1 MLNKILVN
9 FKCCGSASVDRD
21 DADVPVA
28 LVGRGLIPTQDSPR
42 PPSGR
47 RESATGGAVE
57 AADAAI
63 AAQVALAV
71 EGEAWWQNSTAS
83 DMLLPVDHAAETA
96 ADLVASLGKRGT
108 LEPFMENERLM
119 AALSE

>member
-1 MLNKILVN
+1 
-9 FKCCGSASVDRD
+9 
-21 DADVPVA
+21 A
-28 LVGRGLIPTQDSPR
+28 LRARSYGCPFWPR
-42 PPSGR
+42 LLSLPPC
-47 RESATGGAVE
+47 
-57 AADAAI
+57 
-63 AAQVALAV
+63 

-119 AALSE
+119 AALSERSRRVAAPRGGSKVHGSGAAGFRDVPGEQMLGLEA